1 MPRPYFRRALWF
13 AAVVAIVS
21 GALIVRLRLAAQ
33 TVPAMRYETAAVDR
47 GPVLAKVTASGTLS
61 ALVSVQVGVQVS
73 GRVKEVLVDYNSPVT
88 AGQVIARLDP
98 LLFQAAVDQAHANL
112 LTSQSALRTAV
123 AQANNA
129 KRAYDRAKSLL
140 DQKLLTQSDFDT
152 ALANRDVADAQVD
165 AAKSNLEVAGTA
177 VKQAELNL
185 GYATIT
191 SPIDGT
197 VISRSVD
204 VGQTVAAAF
213 QAPTLFLIAKDL
225 RKMQVDTSV
234 SESDVGRLR
243 TGMTTTFTVDAYPDE
258 TFRGTVRQIRSAP
271 TTVQNVVTYDA
282 VIDVDNSGLKLKPGM
297 TANATF
303 VVAERKDVL
312 RIPNAAL
319 RFLPDAKLLQ
329 SLGIAVPGPI
339 AEPKTRWVWTLRA
352 NRPSPERVEIG
363 ISDGT
368 LTEMTAGTLHA
379 GDTLVTDMSAAPG
392 RRFGLF

>member
-1 MPRPYFRRALWF
+1 MSKPYFRRVLWL

-112 LTSQSALRTAV
+112 LTSESSLRTAV

-129 KRAYDRAKSLL
+129 KRAYDRARLLL

-258 TFRGTVRQIRSAP
+258 AFRGTVRQIRSAP

-303 VVAERKDVL
+303 VVAERKNVV

-329 SLGIAVPGPI
+329 SLGIAVPGPT
-339 AEPKTRWVWTLRA
+339 AESKARWIWMLRA

-368 LTEMTAGTLHA
+368 LTEMTAGTLHS
-379 GDTLVTDMSAAPG
+379 GDTLVTDMSLAPG

>member
-1 MPRPYFRRALWF
+1 MSRPYFRRALWF

-33 TVPAMRYETAAVDR
+33 TVPAMRYETAAVDQ

-112 LTSQSALRTAV
+112 LTSQSSLRTAV

-258 TFRGTVRQIRSAP
+258 AFRGTVRQIRSAP

-303 VVAERKDVL
+303 VVAERKNVV

-329 SLGIAVPGPI
+329 SLGIAVPGPT
-339 AEPKTRWVWTLRA
+339 AESKARWIWTLRA
-352 NRPSPERVEIG
+352 NRPWPERVEIG

-368 LTEMTAGTLHA
+368 LTEMTAGTLHS

>member
-1 MPRPYFRRALWF
+1 MSRPYFRRVLWF

-112 LTSQSALRTAV
+112 LTSESSLRTAV

-129 KRAYDRAKSLL
+129 KRAYDRAKMLV
-140 DQKLLTQSDFDT
+140 DQKLMTQSDFDT

-258 TFRGTVRQIRSAP
+258 AFRGTVRQIRSAP

-303 VVAERKDVL
+303 VVAERKNVV

-329 SLGIAVPGPI
+329 SLSIPVPGPA
-339 AEPKTRWVWTLRA
+339 AESKTRWIWTLRA

-368 LTEMTAGTLHA
+368 LTEMTAGTLHS

>member
-1 MPRPYFRRALWF
+1 MSTPFFRRALWF
-13 AAVVAIVS
+13 VAVVAIVS
-21 GALIVRLRLAAQ
+21 GAVIVRRRLAAQ
-33 TVPAMRYETAAVDR
+33 TVPAMHYETAPVDR
-47 GPVLAKVTASGTLS
+47 GPVVAKVTASGTLS

-112 LTSQSALRTAV
+112 LTSESSVRTAT

-152 ALANRDVADAQVD
+152 AVANRDVADAQVD

-197 VISRSVD
+197 VISRSID

-234 SESDVGRLR
+234 SESDVGRLT
-243 TGMTTTFTVDAYPDE
+243 TGMATTFTVDAYPGE
-258 TFRGTVRQIRSAP
+258 TFHGTVRQIRSAP

-282 VIDVDNSGLKLKPGM
+282 VIDVNNSGLKLKPGM
-297 TANATF
+297 TANASF
-303 VVAERKDVL
+303 IVAERTNVI
-312 RIPNAAL
+312 RVPNAAL
-319 RFLPDAKLLQ
+319 RFLPDSKLLQ
-329 SLGIAVPGPI
+329 SIGVAVPVATLAPRT
-339 AEPKTRWVWTLRA
+339 KWVWALRA
-352 NRPSPERVEIG
+352 GRPAAERVEVG

-368 LTEMTAGTLHA
+368 QTEMMGGHLHE
-379 GDTLVTDMSAAPG
+379 GDTLVTDMAAAPG